1 MRAFLHTIVAGGLLI
16 VFTASGADGACITP
30 SSRPATASN
39 PVARGLLPNVLAASP
54 AVTATTDASE
64 SSIVGLWFTTFY
76 VGDGPGVWDEAY
88 EQWHSDGT
96 ELALDNAVPP
106 SLGNVCVGVWKQ
118 EGRTIR
124 LRHFTFNWNP
134 DGTKAGTFTLLMTA
148 TVGHGGKSLSGRYV
162 SDSYDLEGNVIPELH
177 GEGVV
182 RATRITAD

>member
-1 MRAFLHTIVAGGLLI
+1 MKITMHY
-16 VFTASGADGACITP
+16 TA
-30 SSRPATASN
+30 
-39 PVARGLLPNVLAASP
+39 LAAGSLILLLSP
-54 AVTATTDASE
+54 RAEAACASAAAKAGFAATKAPGLAAHLNGSDDDSKGG
-64 SSIVGLWFTTFY
+64 SNGSIVGLWITTFL
-76 VGDGPGVWDEAY
+76 VGQGPAIWDQGF

-96 ELALDNAVPP
+96 ELNVDNAVPP
-106 SLGNVCVGVWKQ
+106 TLGNVCVGVWKQ